1 MGRPAREKNE
11 ITALMATRL
20 NMLNEER
27 KRALEKEKGRR
38 VSSTEIAKKLEI
50 PQSSYS
56 EYLRDMQTPS
66 LETIKKLANYFH
78 VTVDYLLGS
87 SNVRNPDQYFQTLD
101 KTKLSDKAI
110 QTLLDNPE
118 VLPFINSF
126 IERTD
131 LIREMA
137 IRYDELNR
145 KLSDYRQFEESYEQS
160 VSKVANDPLI
170 AGDPDE
176 IEAFKII
183 LEGDRRNHIKNFEIE
198 DYRLRKCFEQFTND
212 VINRATKPPEDG

>member
-1 MGRPAREKNE
+1 MKTSDFFFSRS
-11 ITALMATRL
+11 
-20 NMLNEER
+20 
-27 KRALEKEKGRR
+27 
-38 VSSTEIAKKLEI
+38 VW
-50 PQSSYS
+50 YS

-66 LETIKKLANYFH
+66 LETIKKLANYFN
-78 VTVDYLLGS
+78 VTVDYLMGS

-118 VLPFINSF
+118 VLPFISSF
-126 IERTD
+126 IERAD

-183 LEGDRRNHIKNFEIE
+183 LEGDRRNYIKNFEIE

-212 VINRATKPPEDG
+212 VINRATKPAEDG

>member
-66 LETIKKLANYFH
+66 LETIKKLANYFN
-78 VTVDYLLGS
+78 VTVDYLMGS

-131 LIREMA
+131 L
-137 IRYDELNR
+137 L
-145 KLSDYRQFEESYEQS
+145 F
-160 VSKVANDPLI
+160 
-170 AGDPDE
+170 
-176 IEAFKII
+176 
-183 LEGDRRNHIKNFEIE
+183 RRNYIIE
-198 DYRLRKCFEQFTND
+198 DSFWFIELVQFIYEHIFVFIFHNLFQ
-212 VINRATKPPEDG
+212 